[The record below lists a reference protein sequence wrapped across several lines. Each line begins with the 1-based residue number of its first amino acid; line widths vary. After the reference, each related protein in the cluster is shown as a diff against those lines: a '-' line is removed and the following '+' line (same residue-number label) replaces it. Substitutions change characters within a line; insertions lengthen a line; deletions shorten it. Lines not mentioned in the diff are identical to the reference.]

1 MDSSKCTTAESTPV
15 KRDDTKGQKMQH
27 GMMALIRVNPS
38 QQTYEIIECEDEKK
52 KCTLSE
58 CSASPVESL
67 IEDEQ
72 NMQNQMLTVSGEDS
86 ECEQIWEIQ
95 DELNTLDSFF
105 RAHVTALKKQIETA
119 CQEFTLAQ
127 KKYKTLEKEY
137 VNAKVEFLQK
147 LEQKEQLQENL
158 HTVIQQYEAH
168 RAVKL
173 HELEQRLRK
182 FILSRDGK
190 IKQEKQNL
198 LNERNFNKVNNIHE
212 NIDKKQLSQSDDGSN
227 HIKNENDASPKEQV

>member
-1 MDSSKCTTAESTPV
+1 MDSSKSTTAENTPT
-15 KRDDTKGQKMQH
+15 KRDEIKAQKMQH
-27 GMMALIRVNPS
+27 GMMALIRVNPA

-52 KCTLSE
+52 KGISLE
-58 CSASPVESL
+58 CNTSPVEDL
-67 IEDEQ
+67 IEEEQ
-72 NMQNQMLTVSGEDS
+72 NLQNQMLTVSEEDS

-158 HTVIQQYEAH
+158 HTIIQQYEAH

-182 FILSRDGK
+182 FILSHDGK
-190 IKQEKQNL
+190 IKQEKQLL
-198 LNERNFNKVNNIHE
+198 LNERRNKISNMCE
-212 NIDKKQLSQSDDGSN
+212 RLSKKQLNQNNDGSN
-227 HIKNENDASPKEQV
+227 HFKRESEKNIKEEV